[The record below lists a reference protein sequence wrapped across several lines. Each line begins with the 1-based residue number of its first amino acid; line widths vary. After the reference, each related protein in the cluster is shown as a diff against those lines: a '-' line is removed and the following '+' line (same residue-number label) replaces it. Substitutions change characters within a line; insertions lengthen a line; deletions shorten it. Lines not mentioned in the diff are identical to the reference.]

1 MSQTRAFV
9 ALKLPITSI
18 PSELGLMS
26 ELSVV
31 DLSMTMLSHPI
42 PTELGNQ
49 RKVLSLDM
57 FSASLKESIP
67 TELGNARYLE
77 YFGG

>member
-1 MSQTRAFV
+1 MSQTRSFGASN
-9 ALKLPITSI
+9 LPITSI

-26 ELSVV
+26 EV
-31 DLSMTMLSHPI
+31 SMVALFHTVSSHPI

-49 RKVLSLDM
+49 RKVSGLYM
-57 FSASLKESIP
+57 YSASLKESIP
-67 TELGNARYLE
+67 TELGNARDLE